1 VNIEQLIKAIIDAIA
16 GIDWSPG
23 TYPQRLNNIR
33 QSPAGAWSVTTGSG
47 LSTSTRRMATIET
60 SVQISI
66 WTSSPALRAACK
78 SAVMSA
84 FAAVG
89 FLALVP
95 SDAEV
100 VIEAETTA
108 YVSSMTF
115 RAWIDTATGW
125 VYQNQHS

>member
-1 VNIEQLIKAIIDAIA
+1 
-16 GIDWSPG
+16 
-23 TYPQRLNNIR
+23 
-33 QSPAGAWSVTTGSG
+33 
-47 LSTSTRRMATIET
+47 MATIET

-66 WTSSPALRAACK
+66 WAASPALRAACK
-78 SAVMSA
+78 SAVMAS
-84 FAAVG
+84 FATVG

-125 VYQNQHS
+125 VYQNQNS